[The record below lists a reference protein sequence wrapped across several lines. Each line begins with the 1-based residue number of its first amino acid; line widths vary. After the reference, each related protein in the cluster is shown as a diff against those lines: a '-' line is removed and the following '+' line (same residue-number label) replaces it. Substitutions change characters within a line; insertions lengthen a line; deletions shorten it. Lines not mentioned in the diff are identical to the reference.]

1 MYGIL
6 DFDFHDKIFNCMV
19 ACRKPSGLMTMVWSR
34 P

>member
-6 DFDFHDKIFNCMV
+6 DFYFHNKIFNRMMV
-19 ACRKPSGLMTMVWSR
+19 CRKPSKLITMVWSR